1 MKCLYT
7 DTPHNV
13 NNVQMGDD
21 EMPSKGKKVSS
32 VQHKRQKLFWCHI
45 CSSSNIKLQHPCKS
59 LVVKDMTPAC

>member
-21 EMPSKGKKVSS
+21 EVPSRGKKVSS
-32 VQHKRQKLFWCHI
+32 VQHERQKLYWRYI
-45 CSSSNIKLQHPCKS
+45 PGSSNIKLQP
-59 LVVKDMTPAC
+59 LELN